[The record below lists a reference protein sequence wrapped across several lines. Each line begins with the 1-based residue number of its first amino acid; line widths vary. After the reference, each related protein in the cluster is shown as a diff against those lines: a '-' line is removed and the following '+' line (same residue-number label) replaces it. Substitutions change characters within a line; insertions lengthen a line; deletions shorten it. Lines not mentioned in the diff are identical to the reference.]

1 MGDGQPFRVVLLTG
15 NGLRHRYVA
24 ARLAQS
30 LRLVGTVLEGK
41 AQLVAEPERLPPED
55 QRVIAEHLGERDAV
69 ERRLL
74 GACGELSGPVLE
86 VPHGQS
92 NTVEVYDWVV
102 RQAPDFIVVYG
113 SSIIKPPLLERYDGR
128 MVNIHLG
135 LSPYYRG
142 SGTNFWPLV
151 HRLPECVG
159 ATLHLIVAKVD
170 AGPILAQVRPMA
182 EATDRAHE
190 LGTKTIIEA
199 VAHLPG
205 VLRAFAQGILHPK
218 LQDLSLGRLCRRRDF
233 SADAV
238 RTMWKQFDSGM
249 MDDYLADRVG
259 RCANYPL
266 VESPSA
272 AASRSA

>member
-1 MGDGQPFRVVLLTG
+1 MVDEHSHRVVLLTG

-24 ARLAQS
+24 SRLAQS
-30 LRLVGTVLEGK
+30 LDLVGVVLEGK
-41 AQLVAEPERLPPED
+41 AKLVAEPQQLSSED
-55 QRVIAEHLGERDAV
+55 RAVIDRHLAERDAV

-74 GACGELSGPVLE
+74 GEVGPVDSPTLD

-92 NTVEVYDWVV
+92 NTQGVYDWILSRSPEWV
-102 RQAPDFIVVYG
+102 VVYG
-113 SSIIKPPLLERYDGR
+113 SSIIKPPLLDTFSGR

-159 ATLHLIVAKVD
+159 ATLHLLAAKVD
-170 AGPILAQVRPMA
+170 AGPILAQVRPAA

-199 VAHLPG
+199 VAHLPR
-205 VLRAFAQGILHPK
+205 VLAEFAGGRLEPK
-218 LQDLSLGRLCRRRDF
+218 VQDLSGGRLCRRRDF
-233 SADAV
+233 CADAV
-238 RTMWKQFDSGM
+238 RTMWQQFESGM
-249 MDDYLADRVG
+249 MSEYLADRQA
-259 RCANYPL
+259 RCNQYPL
-266 VESPSA
+266 VEPPGLL
-272 AASRSA
+272 ASRIA